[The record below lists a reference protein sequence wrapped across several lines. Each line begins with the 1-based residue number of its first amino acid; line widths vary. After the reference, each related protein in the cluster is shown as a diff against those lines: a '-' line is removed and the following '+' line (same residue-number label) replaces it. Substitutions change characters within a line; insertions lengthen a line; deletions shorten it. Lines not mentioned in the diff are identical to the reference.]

1 MPSVKIF
8 HKMILVSGLTS
19 IGVLAP
25 PRNTS
30 TPANTTDVGQ
40 SGDLDDHGLTVNTT
54 NEGLGNTVVGNY

>member
-1 MPSVKIF
+1 
-8 HKMILVSGLTS
+8 MILVSGLTS

-54 NEGLGNTVVGNY
+54 NEGLGNMVVGNY